1 MQNSRCVDVAGPGGA
16 YDESSAFHTGAIAP
30 IAMSGV

>member
-1 MQNSRCVDVAGPGGA
+1 VAGPGGA
-16 YDESSAFHTGAIAP
+16 SDESSPFHTGAIAP